1 MRFIRVVNATRGS
14 VLGGRIR
21 IADDFRSRTFGLLG
35 TEPPAPGEGLLLI
48 PCRGIHM
55 VGMRYPLDIL
65 FLDSKGAVQGAHHSL
80 RPGPRFRWSRHAASA
95 LELPAGT
102 LRASGTR
109 RGDLVVWTPAD
120 AVDGPARLAETPPPE
135 MMTEWRGAAASGSA
149 TDPKTREVMG

>member
-1 MRFIRVVNATRGS
+1 MRYIRVVNTTRGT

-55 VGMRYPLDIL
+55 LGMRYPLDIL
-65 FLDSKGAVQGAHHSL
+65 FLDSKGQVQGAHHSL

-120 AVDGPARLAETPPPE
+120 SMEPGRMPETPTPE
-135 MMTEWRGAAASGSA
+135 TMTEWRGAAAGGADADS
-149 TDPKTREVMG
+149 KTREVMG